1 MSLLQDAYNNSINLN
16 VELNDNNY
24 SCNNKYK
31 YSPPR
36 MSDGRSVISSWQ
48 PESAVNKKIIKE
60 NDIKSNWIYRN
71 YLTKNSVSIQKQNFK
86 EALNDTG
93 YNFNNELKTINNGLI
108 SPYIFDGYNDTTQPF
123 GNHKSNLK
131 DIYLSREQLQS
142 RKVAP
147 VLTQEQLYN
156 LKM

>member
-16 VELNDNNY
+16 VDLNDNSY

-48 PESAVNKKIIKE
+48 PESVVNKKIIKD
-60 NDIKSNWIYRN
+60 NNIKSNWTYRN

-93 YNFNNELKTINNGLI
+93 YNFNNELKTVSNGLV
-108 SPYIFDGYNDTTQPF
+108 SPYIFDGYSDNTQPF
-123 GNHKSNLK
+123 GNHKSDLK

-142 RKVAP
+142 QKVAP
-147 VLTQEQLYN
+147 VLTQEQLFN